1 VHAAPQQNQGL
12 TQSEALDRFHHVGP
26 NEIPRPSSKPLLRF
40 ALKLWGPVPWMLE
53 ASIVLELLRRRPL
66 ESAIVAALLVFN
78 ALLSFLQEDRA
89 QRALE
94 LLRRRL
100 QVNARVLRD
109 GQWQSIGAE
118 LIVPGDAVYLRM
130 GDFIPADAE
139 LFSGNLTVDQS
150 ALTGESIPV
159 ERTAGEPVYSGSVVA
174 RGEAAGIVI
183 ATGMSTR
190 FGKTA
195 ELVHEAREPRQMD
208 AVVSAVVRYL
218 VLFDAVL
225 VGALFAYAAAKG
237 LPLATMF
244 PFVLILLVTAVPV
257 ALPAAFTV
265 TTALAALDL
274 ANKGVLVTRLSAI
287 DQAATM
293 DELCADKTGT
303 LTENRLRVCDVVAY
317 APHDAKEVLTLAACA
332 SDPGT
337 RDPFDL
343 AILDVA
349 PTDRSLGTRVDL
361 QPFDPAT
368 KRSLAQIRT
377 NQGVLTVAKG
387 APTTL
392 ARLAT
397 AGRDFDADVTH
408 LASSGARILAIAAG
422 PRENLQIAGLIA
434 FADTVRP
441 DASSVIGN
449 LRERGISV
457 RMVTGDMEA
466 TARTVAAQLDIHEL
480 DAGIYPEDKLRII
493 KALQREGHVVGMT
506 GDGVND
512 APSLRQADVGVAVA
526 SATDI
531 AKSAAGLVLTEPG
544 LAGTVSAIDTGR
556 AVFQRLLTWTLN
568 KMVKALHA
576 ALLLSSGF
584 FFLGGVMLLTPRLM
598 IFMLF
603 ANDFITLSLAKD
615 RVRISRAPNRW
626 EIPTLIA
633 GALPLA
639 LAWTAFT
646 LMVYFIGKREWT
658 LDLPRLQTLT
668 FIAMIYTGQATIYLV
683 RERDRFYTSRPSRW
697 VLFATL
703 ADIVVVSIL
712 AVYGIAMAPLPLSIV
727 LALLAAVVVLLV
739 PLDLLKIAVF
749 RRLFP
754 LANAPG
760 PELRNVAA

>member
-1 VHAAPQQNQGL
+1 MHLAPQQNQGL
-12 TQSEALDRFHHVGP
+12 TKSEALDRLNRFGS
-26 NEIPRPSSKPLLRF
+26 NEIPRPPSTPLIRF

-53 ASIVLELLRRRPL
+53 ASIILEVLRRRPL
-66 ESAIVAALLVFN
+66 ESAIIAALLVFN
-78 ALLSFLQEDRA
+78 AFLSFSQEDRA

-100 QVNARVLRD
+100 QVTARVLRD

-118 LIVPGDAVYLRM
+118 AIVPGDAVYLRM
-130 GDFIPADAE
+130 GDFVPADAE
-139 LFSGNLTVDQS
+139 IFSGNMTVDQS
-150 ALTGESIPV
+150 ALTGESIPL
-159 ERTAGEPVYSGSVVA
+159 ERAAGDPVYSGSIVT
-174 RGEAAGIVI
+174 RGEAAGTVV

-195 ELVHEAREPRQMD
+195 ELVHEATEPRQMD

-237 LPLATMF
+237 LPLAAMF

-257 ALPAAFTV
+257 ALPAVFTL

-274 ANKGVLVTRLSAI
+274 ANKGVLVTRLSAV

-293 DELCADKTGT
+293 DELCTDKTGT
-303 LTENRLRVCDVVAY
+303 ITENRLRVCEIVAY
-317 APHDAKEVLTLAACA
+317 PPYAAEDVSALAACA
-332 SDPGT
+332 CDPGT
-337 RDPFDL
+337 RDPFDI

-349 PTDRSLGTRVDL
+349 GTGRSLGTRVDF
-361 QPFDPAT
+361 QPFDPLT
-368 KRSLAQIRT
+368 KRSQAQVRT
-377 NQGVLTVAKG
+377 TQGVLTIVKG
-387 APTTL
+387 APTIVAQL
-392 ARLAT
+392 AAPE
-397 AGRDFDADVTH
+397 RDIEADVTR
-408 LASSGARILAIAAG
+408 LASSGARILAVAAG
-422 PRENLQIAGLIA
+422 SGEKLQLAGLVA
-434 FADTVRP
+434 FSDTVRA
-441 DASSVIGN
+441 DANSVVRN
-449 LRERGISV
+449 LRERGIDV
-457 RMVTGDMEA
+457 RMLTGDTEA
-466 TARTVAAQLDIHEL
+466 TARTVAAQLDIHEF

-493 KALQREGHVVGMT
+493 KALQRDAHVVGMT

-544 LAGTVSAIDTGR
+544 LAGTVSAVDTGR

-603 ANDFITLSLAKD
+603 ANDFVTLSLAKD
-615 RVRISRAPNRW
+615 RVRISRTPNRW
-626 EIPTLIA
+626 NIPTLLA

-646 LMVYFIGKREWT
+646 LVAYFVGKREWA

-668 FIAMIYTGQATIYLV
+668 FLAMIYTGQATIYLV
-683 RERDRFYTSRPSRW
+683 RERDHLYASRPSRW
-697 VLFATL
+697 VLFTTL
-703 ADIVVVSIL
+703 ADIVAVSVL
-712 AVYGIAMAPLPLSIV
+712 AVYGVAMAPLPLSIV
-727 LALLAAVVVLLV
+727 LALFVGVAVLLV
-739 PLDLLKIAVF
+739 PLDFLKVTVF
-749 RRLFP
+749 RQLFIEKRSD
-754 LANAPG
+754 G
-760 PELRNVAA
+760 VA